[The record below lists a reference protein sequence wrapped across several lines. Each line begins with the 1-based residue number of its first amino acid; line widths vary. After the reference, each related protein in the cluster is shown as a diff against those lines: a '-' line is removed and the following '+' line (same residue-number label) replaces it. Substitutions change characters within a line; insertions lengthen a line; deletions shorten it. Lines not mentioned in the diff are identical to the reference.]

1 MAQLQAVIRPPHIY
15 SIRLR
20 DNTMEDVRVGSEVHR
35 YLGLSRGVLYRDRNL
50 NWTRVEEA
58 EAEQLI
64 AQGALGHVRERGKII
79 PARDLLHL
87 LPLNVHRF
95 APAPAPA
102 PAPAQL
108 QAPAVNTTK
117 KMMFVVC
124 GIIAIALGLSQ
135 LL

>member
-1 MAQLQAVIRPPHIY
+1 MAQIRPPHLY

-20 DNTMEDVRVGSEVHR
+20 DGRLEVVRVGSEVHR
-35 YLGLSRGVLYRDRNL
+35 FLNLNRGVLYRDRNL
-50 NWTRVEEA
+50 QWTKVEEA

-64 AQGALGHVRERGKII
+64 AQGASGHVRERGKII

-95 APAPAPA
+95 AQLPAPA

-108 QAPAVNTTK
+108 QAPAVNTNK

-124 GIIAIALGLSQ
+124 IIAIALGLSQ